1 MLGQIIGSIIIILFV
16 YVFYKAGSG
25 FIEKDNLL
33 GKFFPIGSS
42 AVAIFLLSLIWFS

>member
-1 MLGQIIGSIIIILFV
+1 MLAQIIGSLIILLIVFL
-16 YVFYKAGSG
+16 FYKVGSG

-42 AVAIFLLSLIWFS
+42 LMAVFLIGLIFFG